1 MLNNGNCW
9 YSDVLIVKKILW
21 ALVSSAWLAFG
32 REKSKLK
39 VIILHSKPNLTAL
52 FERQSRHCWHCW
64 KLLLKISAPSGIS
77 DTQMPYRWEAFVGN
91 SLLRW
96 AGLGIR
102 TGETLKALQAKF
114 DDRGKVPEAVYSKF
128 PLRSIIKINKRQLAL
143 HTNGTIVQW
152 MVELLK
158 YYISEYNIS
167 IEATVAFVK
176 KVSIKKHCGLTSL

>member
-1 MLNNGNCW
+1 M
-9 YSDVLIVKKILW
+9 
-21 ALVSSAWLAFG
+21 
-32 REKSKLK
+32 
-39 VIILHSKPNLTAL
+39 
-52 FERQSRHCWHCW
+52 
-64 KLLLKISAPSGIS
+64 
-77 DTQMPYRWEAFVGN
+77 GN

-128 PLRSIIKINKRQLAL
+128 PLRSIIKVDMRQLAL

-158 YYISEYNIS
+158 YYISEAKENS
-167 IEATVAFVK
+167 FIEATVAFVK
-176 KVSIKKHCGLTSL
+176 KVSIKKHCGLASL